1 MRASGEGTKGNGA
14 RSPVPRWLAASVAIT
29 WRVAFLVLIVLA
41 VVFALSRAGRASGVV
56 AQMLPL

>member
-1 MRASGEGTKGNGA
+1 
-14 RSPVPRWLAASVAIT
+14 VPRWLAASVAIT